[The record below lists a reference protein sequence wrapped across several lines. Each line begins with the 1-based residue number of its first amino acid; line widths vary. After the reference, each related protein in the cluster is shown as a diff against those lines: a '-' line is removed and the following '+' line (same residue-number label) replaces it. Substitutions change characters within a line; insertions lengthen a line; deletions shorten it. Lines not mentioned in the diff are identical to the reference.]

1 MSASERE
8 VIGELM
14 KQLEAEE
21 RALSSRRRK
30 LHDRIAIFTDT
41 TGTWQEQEREI
52 SRKRRVLH
60 EQIDQLL
67 DEAVQN
73 RRAKRSSP
81 KGGSA
86 KASSAERSSASAPA
100 KQR

>member
-21 RALSSRRRK
+21 RALSVRRRK
-30 LHDRIAIFTDT
+30 LHDRIAIFPDT
-41 TGTWQEQEREI
+41 TGTLEEQEREI

-60 EQIDQLL
+60 QQIDQLL
-67 DEAVQN
+67 DRAVSA
-73 RRAKRSSP
+73 RRAEGDSSDV
-81 KGGSA
+81 SA
-86 KASSAERSSASAPA
+86 
-100 KQR
+100 

>member
-21 RALSSRRRK
+21 RALSVRRRK
-30 LHDRIAIFTDT
+30 LHDRIAIFTDE
-41 TGTWQEQEREI
+41 TGSWEEQEREI

-60 EQIDQLL
+60 QQIDQLL
-67 DEAVQN
+67 DRAVAA
-73 RRAKRSSP
+73 RAAGRDASDV
-81 KGGSA
+81 SA
-86 KASSAERSSASAPA
+86 DVSG
-100 KQR
+100 